1 MLVEISFSKSTIRT
15 IIDKYG
21 KTYGARF
28 TKLLSGYQE
37 IIDKR
42 QDITRERIDGLLKKS
57 KLKGAE
63 KGAISDFF
71 FELGRHG
78 CTQEREKN
86 ESKKALFDN
95 FFIEAQTVFKK
106 DASIYF
112 KLFIILGIG
121 AVILC
126 L

>member
-21 KTYGARF
+21 NTYGARF
-28 TKLLSGYQE
+28 TSVLTGYQE

-63 KGAISDFF
+63 KSTITDFF
-71 FELGRHG
+71 YELGRHG
-78 CTQEREKN
+78 CAEEREKIQ
-86 ESKKALFDN
+86 SKKILFDN